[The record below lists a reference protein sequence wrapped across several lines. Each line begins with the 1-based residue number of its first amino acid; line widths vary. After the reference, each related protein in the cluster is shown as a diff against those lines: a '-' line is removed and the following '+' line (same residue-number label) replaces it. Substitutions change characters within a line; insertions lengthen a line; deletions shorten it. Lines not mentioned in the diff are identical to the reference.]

1 MCHPNLS
8 PLGFFEKPGVGFEDQ
23 QNANLAKIFF
33 KATTMRSSDSEA
45 ILPQHFGPSSDL
57 SVFGAFSNA
66 FPEIV
71 GPTGAGAQNRRKQSR
86 RVPSQHGKQGQPG
99 YGLSE
104 VLDGVTRFV
113 TKGTACI
120 ARPFYAGL
128 LYVCVHAFGSTLTV
142 LHFAV
147 ACRWGLSCHHALY
160 QHLMR
165 SRKNRENQSRRAAL
179 S

>member
-71 GPTGAGAQNRRKQSR
+71 GPTGAGAQNRRMRLQFNKIGYKIYEKKQSR

-99 YGLSE
+99 YGFRGARWRDTLRNE
-104 VLDGVTRFV
+104 GDRLHCETLLRRFV
-113 TKGTACI
+113 VCVRACI
-120 ARPFYAGL
+120 
-128 LYVCVHAFGSTLTV
+128 
-142 LHFAV
+142 
-147 ACRWGLSCHHALY
+147 W
-160 QHLMR
+160 
-165 SRKNRENQSRRAAL
+165 
-179 S
+179 